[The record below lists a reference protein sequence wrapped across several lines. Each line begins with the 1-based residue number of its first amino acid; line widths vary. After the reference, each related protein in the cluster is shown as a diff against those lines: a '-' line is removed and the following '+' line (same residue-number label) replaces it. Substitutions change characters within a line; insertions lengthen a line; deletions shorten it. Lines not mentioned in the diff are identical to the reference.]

1 MKAGHWWEYK
11 IHNRYGGKFGN
22 LDYNFMHIN
31 PLTQQ
36 ASRNF
41 PQRYTEK
48 HTKGCM
54 CAPFLTATLFIT
66 AKSRNGQV
74 PISR

>member
-11 IHNRYGGKFGN
+11 MHNLYGGKFGN

-36 ASRNF
+36 FYFQEPS
-41 PQRYTEK
+41 PKK
-48 HTKGCM
+48 H
-54 CAPFLTATLFIT
+54 
-66 AKSRNGQV
+66 
-74 PISR
+74 

>member
-11 IHNRYGGKFGN
+11 MHNLYGGKFGN

-36 ASRNF
+36 FYFQEPSPKIHWKTHHMMYVRTIPHCNVI
-41 PQRYTEK
+41 YNSKE
-48 HTKGCM
+48 
-54 CAPFLTATLFIT
+54 
-66 AKSRNGQV
+66 
-74 PISR
+74 